1 MFSRIRG
8 INKIPVLSQIHEGS
22 VYMGNGILE
31 NLFHVAIAVR
41 NLDEVEKLYETV
53 LGLRVEHREVVED
66 QGVRTSMLVPEKGGT
81 ALELLEPLSGE
92 SPVSK
97 FLDKRGEG
105 IHHICFLVDD
115 IEAAL
120 ERLKGEGVKL
130 IDETPRPGSY
140 HSRVAFIHPK
150 AMNGVLIELAEIT
163 K

>member
-1 MFSRIRG
+1 
-8 INKIPVLSQIHEGS
+8 
-22 VYMGNGILE
+22 MGNGVLE
-31 NLFHVAIAVR
+31 NLYHVAIAVR
-41 NLDEVEKLYETV
+41 NIDEAEKLYETA
-53 LGLRVEHREVVED
+53 LGLRVGHREVVED

-81 ALELLEPLSGE
+81 ALELLEPLSGD

-120 ERLKGEGVKL
+120 ERLKRDGVKL
-130 IDETPRPGSY
+130 IDESPRPGAY

-150 AMNGVLIELAEIT
+150 AMNGVLIELAELD
-163 K
+163 KDV

>member
-1 MFSRIRG
+1 
-8 INKIPVLSQIHEGS
+8 
-22 VYMGNGILE
+22 MGKGILE
-31 NLFHVAIAVR
+31 NLFHVAVAVR
-41 NLDEVEKLYETV
+41 NLDEVEKLYETA

-81 ALELLEPLSGE
+81 ALELLEPLSAD

-140 HSRVAFIHPK
+140 HSRVAFIHPR
-150 AMNGVLIELAEIT
+150 AMNGVLIELAEID
-163 K
+163 KDV

>member
-1 MFSRIRG
+1 M
-8 INKIPVLSQIHEGS
+8 
-22 VYMGNGILE
+22 E
-31 NLFHVAIAVR
+31 NLYHVAIAVR
-41 NLDEVEKLYETV
+41 NIDEVEKIYETA

-92 SPVSK
+92 SPISK

-120 ERLKGEGVKL
+120 ERLKRDGVKL
-130 IDETPRPGSY
+130 IDESPRPGAY

-150 AMNGVLIELAEIT
+150 AMNGVLIELAELD
-163 K
+163 KDV

>member
-1 MFSRIRG
+1 M
-8 INKIPVLSQIHEGS
+8 
-22 VYMGNGILE
+22 E
-31 NLFHVAIAVR
+31 NLYHVAIAVR
-41 NLDEVEKLYETV
+41 NIDEVEKLYETA

-92 SPVSK
+92 SPISK

-120 ERLKGEGVKL
+120 ERLKRDGVKL
-130 IDETPRPGSY
+130 IDESPRPGAY

-150 AMNGVLIELAEIT
+150 AMNGVLIELAELD
-163 K
+163 KDV